1 MTLDIGIVNAYAVLG
16 AKPLD
21 KVVVVHDSENY
32 DIAERFVKSSGAR
45 ELKLKTK
52 LLQLDR
58 NRETFYPNLP
68 SEVESDLTAF
78 NPKIAINLLSVSICS
93 VGCRVSLLR
102 AEEKLKCKI
111 GHVPGCSEDI
121 FSRYMA
127 GNFTEI
133 RKTNEKVWRYLNKI
147 KPRRMYV
154 TTELGTELDIWVEGR
169 KWLTDVVSLPGI
181 PVNFPCGEVFIA
193 PIENRVTGKLVC
205 DISVEDIGRIQK
217 PVTITIEDGICT
229 HIEGER
235 ADEVREML
243 FTNTESRIVG
253 EFGIGLNDE
262 ISHSEERTLLLEKAN
277 GTAHLA
283 FGSNEDFG
291 GMNFSSIHADFVFNQ
306 PSILADDTK
315 IMEFGRL
322 CI

>member
-1 MTLDIGIVNAYAVLG
+1 VKLDTGIANAFAVLE
-16 AKPLD
+16 AMPLD
-21 KVVVVHDSENY
+21 KIFLVHDSLTSH
-32 DIAERFVKSSGAR
+32 IAQSFITSSRAK
-45 ELKLKTK
+45 ELRLKTK
-52 LLQLDR
+52 LLQLDQDR
-58 NRETFYPNLP
+58 PGFSRDLPPNIEGEL
-68 SEVESDLTAF
+68 SAF
-78 NPKIAINLLSVSICS
+78 KPNIAINLLSTEICD

-102 AEEKLKCKI
+102 LEEKLKCKI

-127 GNFTEI
+127 GNFIEVKRNNI
-133 RKTNEKVWRYLNKI
+133 KVWKYLSEMKPEKI
-147 KPRRMYV
+147 YV
-154 TTELGTELDIWVEGR
+154 TTDLGTELEIHVAGR

-217 PVTITIEDGICT
+217 PVTMTIEDGICT

-235 ADEVREML
+235 ADEVRKIL

-253 EFGIGLNDE
+253 EFGIGLNGE
-262 ISHSEERTLLLEKAN
+262 ISPLEERTLLLEKAN

-306 PSILADDTK
+306 PSILADGSK

>member
-1 MTLDIGIVNAYAVLG
+1 VKLDPGIANAFAVLE

-21 KVVVVHDSENY
+21 RIILLYDSLTSH
-32 DIAERFVKSSGAR
+32 IAEAFMKSAQSKEFGF
-45 ELKLKTK
+45 KIK
-52 LLQLDR
+52 LLQVDQDR
-58 NRETFYPNLP
+58 SKSYTDLPPNIEKEVSAFKP
-68 SEVESDLTAF
+68 S
-78 NPKIAINLLSVSICS
+78 IAINLLSTDICT

-102 AEEKLKCKI
+102 LEEKLKCKI
-111 GHVPGCSEDI
+111 GHVPGCSDDI

-127 GNFTEI
+127 GNFQEVI
-133 RKTNEKVWRYLNKI
+133 AKNKKVWGHLSKLNPTKI
-147 KPRRMYV
+147 NV
-154 TTELGTELDIWVEGR
+154 TTKLGTDLEINVGGR
-169 KWLTDVVSLPGI
+169 KWFTDVVSLPGV

-193 PIENRVTGKLVC
+193 PIENSVSGKLVC
-205 DISVEDIGRIQK
+205 DICVEDIGRIQK
-217 PVTITIEDGICT
+217 PVILTIENGMCT
-229 HIEGER
+229 QVEGER
-235 ADEVREML
+235 ADEVREIL

-262 ISHSEERTLLLEKAN
+262 ISLSEDRTLLLEKAN

-306 PSILADDTK
+306 PSILADDSK